1 MSTGGVAVNAA
12 GLEPAG
18 ADTTRRPEQECG
30 VPTAKLLP
38 CGVGAS
44 SSTARYQRDDGG
56 ASPTAPL
63 QPKDL
68 VVGPISHR
76 VAAEFVRARHYLHA
90 PASAVRLSLGVFG
103 GGELLGVAIFN
114 PGPRNGHRLLRGAT
128 QADMLHL
135 ARFWMD
141 DRAPRNG
148 ESRALGIIARHLR
161 RHTAVKALL
170 AYSDPA
176 AGHSGTIYRGAGWL
190 FLGHA
195 DAQPL
200 MSVNGGPPRHLR
212 SVASVLQSHSAEYL
226 RRHGF
231 DVTMVPTTPKLRY
244 LLVLDPVWRDR
255 LLVEPLPYA
264 AVGGAPR

>member
-1 MSTGGVAVNAA
+1 MSRAIAVDRNPHAIHAETFALRQEEAVA
-12 GLEPAG
+12 
-18 ADTTRRPEQECG
+18 
-30 VPTAKLLP
+30 TAEDVAR
-38 CGVGAS
+38 GVGAS

-56 ASPTAPL
+56 ASPTTPL

-68 VVGPISHR
+68 IVAPISHR
-76 VAAEFVRARHYLHA
+76 VAAELVRARHYLHA
-90 PASAVRLSLGVFG
+90 PASAVRLSLGIFG
-103 GGELLGVAIFN
+103 GGALLGVAIFN
-114 PGPRNGHRLLRGAT
+114 PGPRNGYRLLRDAT
-128 QADMLHL
+128 QTDMLHL

-141 DRAPRNG
+141 DRAPRNS

-176 AGHSGTIYRGAGWL
+176 AGHSGMIYRAAGWL
-190 FLGHA
+190 FLGEA

-212 SVASVLQSHSAEYL
+212 SVASVLQSHSADYL

-231 DVTMVPTTPKLRY
+231 EVKMIPTTPKLRY
-244 LLVLDPVWRDR
+244 LLLLDPAWRDR
-255 LLVEPLPYA
+255 LLV
-264 AVGGAPR
+264 APRPYVAAGGDAP